1 MRDMNRIALRFAALA
16 PLALVLACS
25 IGQEASFPADAR
37 SRAAYDTPPAFEFRG
52 AAGTASD
59 ACRNPMV
66 DPRDGAELRL
76 VRSSGGRGDYEV
88 PPGRYGAG
96 EEFLLRLECGSGRPI
111 GLVPR

>member
-1 MRDMNRIALRFAALA
+1 MRDMNRTGFRLAACA
-16 PLALVLACS
+16 PLALAFACS
-25 IGQEASFPADAR
+25 IGHEASFPADAQ
-37 SRAAYDTPPAFEFRG
+37 SRAAFDTPPAFEFRG
-52 AAGTASD
+52 AAGAAPD
-59 ACRNPMV
+59 ACHNPMV